1 MSGRTHESVLKEL
14 RGGGRAIPE
23 DAVAALL
30 SKTALFMITV
40 RIMISDYDYLFLNVI
55 TVTIT

>member
-1 MSGRTHESVLKEL
+1 MLKEL